1 MNRQIY
7 GVSVQGASH
16 VRNQTPCQDNF
27 KQLQVSDHAVILA
40 VADGH
45 GSTSCPYSKTG
56 SKIAVNV
63 FCAIM
68 EDLLNGFGDN
78 EEQLFT
84 YLNREGELTI
94 AQDIDAEWK
103 RRVWKAHIDN
113 KREKPLDDNGEIDKA
128 AVYKQY
134 GTTLLGLFIT
144 EQYIFAFQLGDGD
157 MVYVD
162 ASGVQSIIEVDKIL
176 GTETHSLCKLDA
188 WKKAISMI
196 RMCEEREAP
205 HLFMIS
211 TDGFSNSYRTQEEYF
226 ISCKDYYALI
236 LERGFEAVAG
246 QIKDWLK
253 ETSELGSGDDIT
265 LALAYFASPEVSA
278 E

>member
-16 VRNQTPCQDNF
+16 VRNQIPCQDNF

-45 GSTSCPYSKTG
+45 GSASCPYSKTG

-68 EDLLNGFGDN
+68 EDLLNGFVDN
-78 EEQLFT
+78 EEQLLT

-144 EQYIFAFQLGDGD
+144 ERYIFAFQLGDGD

-162 ASGVQSIIEVDKIL
+162 ASGVQPIIEGDKIL

-196 RMCEEREAP
+196 RMREETEAP

-226 ISCKDYYALI
+226 VSCKDYYALI
-236 LERGFEAVAG
+236 LEHGFEAVAG

-265 LALAYFASPEVSA
+265 LALAYFAPPEVCA

>member
-16 VRNQTPCQDNF
+16 VRNQIPCQDNF

-68 EDLLNGFGDN
+68 EDLLNGFVDN
-78 EEQLFT
+78 EEQLLT

-144 EQYIFAFQLGDGD
+144 ERYIFAFQLGDGD

-162 ASGVQSIIEVDKIL
+162 ASGVQPIIEGDKIL

-188 WKKAISMI
+188 WKNAISMI
-196 RMCEEREAP
+196 RMREETEAP

-226 ISCKDYYALI
+226 VSCKDYYALI
-236 LERGFEAVAG
+236 LEHGFEAVAG

-265 LALAYFASPEVSA
+265 LALAYFAPPEVCA

>member
-16 VRNQTPCQDNF
+16 VRNQIPCQDNF

-68 EDLLNGFGDN
+68 EDLLNGFVDN
-78 EEQLFT
+78 EEQLLT

-144 EQYIFAFQLGDGD
+144 ERYIFAFQLGDGD

-162 ASGVQSIIEVDKIL
+162 ANGVQPITEGDKIL

-196 RMCEEREAP
+196 RMREETEAP

-211 TDGFSNSYRTQEEYF
+211 TDGFSNSYRTQDEYF
-226 ISCKDYYALI
+226 VSCKDYYALI
-236 LERGFEAVAG
+236 LEHGFEAVAG

-265 LALAYFASPEVSA
+265 LALAYFASPEVRA

>member
-16 VRNQTPCQDNF
+16 VRNQIPCQDNF

-68 EDLLNGFGDN
+68 EDLLNGFVDN
-78 EEQLFT
+78 EEQLLT

-144 EQYIFAFQLGDGD
+144 ERYIFAFQLGDGD

-162 ASGVQSIIEVDKIL
+162 ASGVQPIIEGDKIL

-196 RMCEEREAP
+196 RMREETEAP

-226 ISCKDYYALI
+226 VSCKDYYALI
-236 LERGFEAVAG
+236 LEHGFEAVAG

-265 LALAYFASPEVSA
+265 LALAYFASPEVRA

>member
-45 GSTSCPYSKTG
+45 GSASCPYSKTG

-68 EDLLNGFGDN
+68 EDLLNGFVDN
-78 EEQLFT
+78 EEQLLT

-144 EQYIFAFQLGDGD
+144 ERYIFAFQLGDGD

-162 ASGVQSIIEVDKIL
+162 ASGVQPIIEGDKIL

-196 RMCEEREAP
+196 RMREEIETP

-211 TDGFSNSYRTQEEYF
+211 TDGFSNSYRTQDEYF
-226 ISCKDYYALI
+226 VSCKDYYALI
-236 LERGFEAVAG
+236 LEHGFEAVAG

-265 LALAYFASPEVSA
+265 LALAYFASPEVRA